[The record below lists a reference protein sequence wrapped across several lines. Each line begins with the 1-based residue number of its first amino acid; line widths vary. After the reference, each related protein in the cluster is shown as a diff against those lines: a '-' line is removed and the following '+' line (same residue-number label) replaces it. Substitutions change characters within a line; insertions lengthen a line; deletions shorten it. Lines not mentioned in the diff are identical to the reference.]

1 MPSKSKRKNSAERI
15 LAVIGAVISIIFGIL
30 LIATLPGL
38 IGPLIIHGLPL
49 NIIWGILVIVFGII
63 ILTSYGVVKIGPKVG
78 HDWPIL
84 IILGVLS
91 LIFGG
96 DIGAIIIIIA
106 GIIAL
111 ARTLS

>member
-1 MPSKSKRKNSAERI
+1 MPTKTKRKNDTERA
-15 LAVIGAVISIIFGIL
+15 LAIIGAILSIIFGVL
-30 LIATLPGL
+30 LVAMLPVL
-38 IGPLIIHGLPL
+38 IGPLILHGFPL
-49 NIIWGILVIVFGII
+49 NIIWGILVIVFGVI
-63 ILTSYGVVKIGPKVG
+63 ILTSYGVVNIGPRVG

-106 GIIAL
+106 GIVGL
-111 ARTLS
+111 VRKL